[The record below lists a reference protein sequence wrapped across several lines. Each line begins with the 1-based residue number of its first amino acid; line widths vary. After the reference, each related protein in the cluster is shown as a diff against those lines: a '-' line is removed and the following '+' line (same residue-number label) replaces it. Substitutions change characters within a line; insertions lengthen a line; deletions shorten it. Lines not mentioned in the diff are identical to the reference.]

1 MPTVIAVANQK
12 GGAGKTTISVNL
24 AAGLAEAG
32 YKVLLVD
39 ADPQTSALKW
49 RNHSDDNNL
58 GVDVIAL
65 PSQLLNRD
73 IPSISAPYEVTI
85 IDCPPGGTPGGSKT
99 DTRDNITR
107 SAMLAAN
114 LLIIPVH
121 PSIVD
126 FDAAATMIPLIRQS
140 AVANEKLQ
148 AKLLIN
154 RKPPTRTRLGE
165 QARTGAAEYF
175 DGLPVFQ
182 TEICHRQA
190 FAESPS
196 VGRSILSYDSDSK
209 AADEIRRLTQ
219 EVIECLATENVAASS
234 V

>member
-1 MPTVIAVANQK
+1 MPTVIAIANQK
-12 GGAGKTTISVNL
+12 GGAGKTTISINL
-24 AAGLAEAG
+24 AAALREAG

-58 GVDVIAL
+58 GFDVIAL

-114 LLIIPVH
+114 LVIIPVQ

-126 FDAAATMIPLIRQS
+126 FDAAATMIPLIRHQPVQNQNCRHGFS
-140 AVANEKLQ
+140 LTENHPRALAWAN
-148 AKLLIN
+148 
-154 RKPPTRTRLGE
+154 RLGP
-165 QARTGAAEYF
+165 ARPNTSTASPFSIPKSVTGK
-175 DGLPVFQ
+175 
-182 TEICHRQA
+182 R
-190 FAESPS
+190 SPS
-196 VGRSILSYDSDSK
+196 P
-209 AADEIRRLTQ
+209 RRWAGQ
-219 EVIECLATENVAASS
+219 F
-234 V
+234 

>member
-1 MPTVIAVANQK
+1 MSTVIAIANQK
-12 GGAGKTTISVNL
+12 GGAGKTTISINL
-24 AAGLAEAG
+24 AAALREAG

-58 GVDVIAL
+58 GFDVIAL

-73 IPSISAPYEVTI
+73 IPSISVPYEVTI

-114 LLIIPVH
+114 LVIIPVQ

-140 AVANEKLQ
+140 AVVNPKLQ
-148 AKLLIN
+148 ARVLIN
-154 RKPPTRTRLGE
+154 RKPPTRTRLGQ
-165 QARTGAAEYF
+165 QARAGAAEYF
-175 DGLPVFQ
+175 DGLSVLN

-196 VGRSILSYDSDSK
+196 VGRSILTYDSGSK
-209 AADEIRRLTQ
+209 AAEEIRRLTQ
-219 EVIECLATENVAASS
+219 EVIECLATESAVASLA
-234 V
+234 

>member
-1 MPTVIAVANQK
+1 MPTVIAIANQK
-12 GGAGKTTISVNL
+12 GGAGKTTISINL
-24 AAGLAEAG
+24 AAALREAG

-58 GVDVIAL
+58 GFDVIAL

-73 IPSISAPYEVTI
+73 IPSISSPYEVTI

-114 LLIIPVH
+114 LVIIPVQ

-140 AVANEKLQ
+140 AVANPKLQ
-148 AKLLIN
+148 ARVLIN
-154 RKPPTRTRLGE
+154 RKPPTRTRLGQ
-165 QARTGAAEYF
+165 QARAGAAEYF
-175 DGLPVFQ
+175 AGLAVFSGISGIPRIAAG
-182 TEICHRQA
+182 T
-190 FAESPS
+190 
-196 VGRSILSYDSDSK
+196 GLS
-209 AADEIRRLTQ
+209 
-219 EVIECLATENVAASS
+219 
-234 V
+234 

>member
-1 MPTVIAVANQK
+1 MPTVIAIANQK

-24 AAGLAEAG
+24 AAGLHEAG
-32 YKVLLVD
+32 YRVLLVD

-49 RNHSDDNNL
+49 RNHSDENRL
-58 GVDVIAL
+58 GFDVIAL

-73 IPSISAPYEVTI
+73 IPSISAPYEVCV

-107 SAMLAAN
+107 SAILAAN
-114 LLIIPVH
+114 LVVIPVQ

-126 FDAAATMIPLIRQS
+126 FDAAATMLPLIRQS
-140 AVANEKLQ
+140 EVANPKLQ
-148 AKLLIN
+148 VRVLIN
-154 RKPPTRTRLGE
+154 RKAPARTRLGE
-165 QARTGAAEYF
+165 QARAGALEYF
-175 DGLPVFQ
+175 EGLAVFK
-182 TEICHRQA
+182 TEVCHRQA

-196 VGRSILSYDSDSK
+196 VGRSILTYETGSK

-219 EVIECLATENVAASS
+219 EVIECLSTESAAA
-234 V
+234 

>member
-1 MPTVIAVANQK
+1 MSTVIAVANQK

-24 AAGLAEAG
+24 AAGLVEAG

-49 RNHSDDNNL
+49 RNHADENSL
-58 GVDVIAL
+58 GFDVIAL

-73 IPSISAPYEVTI
+73 IPSISKSYEVSI

-99 DTRDNITR
+99 DIRDNITR

-114 LLIIPVH
+114 LVIIPVQ
-121 PSIVD
+121 PSVVD
-126 FDAAATMIPLIRQS
+126 FDAAATMLPLIRQS
-140 AVANEKLQ
+140 SVANPKLQ
-148 AKLLIN
+148 VRVLIN
-154 RKPPTRTRLGE
+154 RKPPARTRLGA
-165 QARTGAAEYF
+165 QARAGAEEYF
-175 DGLPVFQ
+175 EGLEVFAI
-182 TEICHRQA
+182 EICHRQA

-196 VGRSILSYDSDSK
+196 VGKAIVTYDSQSK
-209 AADEIRRLTQ
+209 AAEEIRSLTR
-219 EVIECLATENVAASS
+219 EVIECLATKGAAALL

>member
-1 MPTVIAVANQK
+1 MPTVIAIANQK
-12 GGAGKTTISVNL
+12 GGAGKTTISINL
-24 AAGLAEAG
+24 AAALREAG

-58 GVDVIAL
+58 GFDVIAL

-114 LLIIPVH
+114 LVIIPVQ

-140 AVANEKLQ
+140 AVANPKLQ
-148 AKLLIN
+148 ARVLIN
-154 RKPPTRTRLGE
+154 RKPPTRTRLGQ
-165 QARTGAAEYF
+165 QARAGAAEYF
-175 DGLPVFQ
+175 DGLAVFS

-196 VGRSILSYDSDSK
+196 VGQSILRYDSDSK

-219 EVIECLATENVAASS
+219 EVIECLATESAVASLA
-234 V
+234 

>member
-1 MPTVIAVANQK
+1 MPTVIAIANQK
-12 GGAGKTTISVNL
+12 GGAGKTTVSVNL
-24 AAGLAEAG
+24 GAGLAEAG

-39 ADPQTSALKW
+39 ADPQGSALKW
-49 RNHSDDNNL
+49 RNHSDENSL
-58 GVDVIAL
+58 GFDVISL

-73 IPSISAPYEVTI
+73 IPSISAPYEVSI

-114 LLIIPVH
+114 LVIIPVQ

-126 FDAAATMIPLIRQS
+126 FDAAATMLPLIRQS
-140 AVANEKLQ
+140 EVANPKLRVRI
-148 AKLLIN
+148 LIN
-154 RKPPTRTRLGE
+154 RKAAARTRLGE
-165 QARTGAAEYF
+165 QARAGASEYF
-175 DGLPVFQ
+175 EGLPVFA
-182 TEICHRQA
+182 TEVCHRQA

-196 VGRSILSYDSDSK
+196 VGRSILRYDSNSK

-219 EVIECLATENVAASS
+219 EVIECLAIETAV

>member
-24 AAGLAEAG
+24 AAGLSEAG

-49 RNHSDDNNL
+49 RNHSDENHL
-58 GVDVIAL
+58 GFDVIAL

-73 IPSISAPYEVTI
+73 IPSISAPYEVTL

-107 SAMLAAN
+107 SAMLVAN
-114 LLIIPVH
+114 LVIIPVQ

-126 FDAAATMIPLIRQS
+126 FDAAATMIPLLRQS

-148 AKLLIN
+148 ARVLIN
-154 RKPPTRTRLGE
+154 RKPPAHTRLGD
-165 QARTGAAEYF
+165 QARIGAGEYF
-175 DGLPVFQ
+175 EGLAVFE

-196 VGRSILSYDSDSK
+196 VGRSILSYDTNSK
-209 AADEIRRLTQ
+209 AAGEIRRLTQ
-219 EVIECLATENVAASS
+219 EVIECLATENAAASLA
-234 V
+234 

>member
-1 MPTVIAVANQK
+1 MPTVIAIANQK
-12 GGAGKTTISVNL
+12 GGAGKTTISINL
-24 AAGLAEAG
+24 AAALREAG

-58 GVDVIAL
+58 GFDVIAL

-114 LLIIPVH
+114 LVIIPVQ

-140 AVANEKLQ
+140 AVANPKLQ
-148 AKLLIN
+148 ARVLIN
-154 RKPPTRTRLGE
+154 RKPPTRTRLGQ
-165 QARTGAAEYF
+165 QARAGAAEYF
-175 DGLPVFQ
+175 DAQLLYGHSGGQ
-182 TEICHRQA
+182 RRHR
-190 FAESPS
+190 S
-196 VGRSILSYDSDSK
+196 GR
-209 AADEIRRLTQ
+209 Q
-219 EVIECLATENVAASS
+219 
-234 V
+234 